1 MKKASFGRRSSAAG
15 RNTFGTF
22 GRQNSFDG
30 NDIRLFIDFVNIK
43 NIQYI
48 FMKQIFQCNVL

>member
-15 RNTFGTF
+15 RNTFGGSTF

-30 NDIRLFIDFVNIK
+30 NDMRYLLIL
-43 NIQYI
+43 
-48 FMKQIFQCNVL
+48 LT

>member
-15 RNTFGTF
+15 RNTFGGVPF

-30 NDIRLFIDFVNIK
+30 NDMRFPLKLFDPLIA
-43 NIQYI
+43 
-48 FMKQIFQCNVL
+48 

>member
-30 NDIRLFIDFVNIK
+30 NDIKYLLIPLV
-43 NIQYI
+43 
-48 FMKQIFQCNVL
+48 